1 MPDDHPRSL
10 GAFHNSAGVEQLLKD
25 ADLMVVLGSRLRSN
39 ETKTYSVEFP
49 ENIIQVDANPVAQQ
63 RNYKIRNFICGDAKD
78 VLTRVLE
85 QLQGTSK
92 VDADYDAAVVAAK
105 QAAIDALRKQI
116 DQYALICDHLRAALP
131 QDGIFV
137 RDITMSGS
145 TWGSRLFPVQA
156 PNQNIHSLAGAI
168 GLGLATAI
176 GASVANPDKK

>member
-1 MPDDHPRSL
+1 MLPDDHPRSL

-25 ADLMVVLGSRLRSN
+25 ADLMVVVGSRLRSN

-92 VDADYDAAVVAAK
+92 SM
-105 QAAIDALRKQI
+105 
-116 DQYALICDHLRAALP
+116 P
-131 QDGIFV
+131 
-137 RDITMSGS
+137 ITM
-145 TWGSRLFPVQA
+145 L
-156 PNQNIHSLAGAI
+156 L
-168 GLGLATAI
+168 
-176 GASVANPDKK
+176 

>member
-1 MPDDHPRSL
+1 MLPDDHPRSL

-25 ADLMVVLGSRLRSN
+25 ADLMVVVGSRLRSN

-92 VDADYDAAVVAAK
+92 VDADYNAAVVAAK

-131 QDGIFV
+131 QDGILYV
-137 RDITMSGS
+137 TSPCRVVHGAVVYSRYKRQTKTS
-145 TWGSRLFPVQA
+145 THLRVQ
-156 PNQNIHSLAGAI
+156 L
-168 GLGLATAI
+168 
-176 GASVANPDKK
+176 V